1 MKQHRDLSLWLV
13 TLVGCGAFASIAC
26 GDAAG
31 TESDGGS
38 GSGGTANMTAGTG
51 SGVSGSGTSLGGGG
65 AGTSTA
71 GSGSV
76 TAGTAPVAGTMSGG
90 TSAGGASGGSGGA
103 SLGGGGSGGS
113 GGASL
118 GGSGGSGGNALGP
131 FGIVSCQPKFE
142 VACKPPIVFTNG
154 DPTDRGKVFT
164 DVVPD
169 VTAAEQQIACTA
181 CSILYRD
188 PSEIPNNKHPA
199 QIKII
204 LDTHGGVAQ
213 AGGDQIQFD
222 LDYIAGYKGKSPDV
236 VKQEMLGVLQHE
248 TVHLY
253 QNYGNGGTGEGEA
266 DLVRARTG
274 YYPKSR
280 WRKGEGTWK
289 DAYTASGNFYSW
301 LTGPCSYHSTFYP
314 NHDLDFPYKLNK
326 ALAGKSGDAAYD
338 AVTAL
343 LQASFGKGPDELWTE
358 YQNTAF

>member
-1 MKQHRDLSLWLV
+1 MTGHRDLSSWLV
-13 TLVGCGAFASIAC
+13 TLLSCSAAASMAC
-26 GDAAG
+26 SDPAG
-31 TESDGGS
+31 GTLEQGSS
-38 GSGGTANMTAGTG
+38 GSGGAALTAGAPA
-51 SGVSGSGTSLGGGG
+51 VAGSGTAGALAMGGSGTGTAGSVSMAGAAPSAGMGGALTTLGGAGSGGG
-65 AGTSTA
+65 AGTSAGAGGSA
-71 GSGSV
+71 GSG
-76 TAGTAPVAGTMSGG
+76 
-90 TSAGGASGGSGGA
+90 
-103 SLGGGGSGGS
+103 
-113 GGASL
+113 
-118 GGSGGSGGNALGP
+118 ALGP

-142 VACKPPIVFTNG
+142 QACKPPIVFTNG
-154 DPTDRGKVFT
+154 DPTGRGKVFT

-169 VTAAEQQIACTA
+169 VTAAEQEIACTA

-188 PSEIPNNKHPA
+188 PSEIPNNKHPS
-199 QIKII
+199 QIKIV

-222 LDYIAGYKGKSPDV
+222 LDYIASYMGRSPDV
-236 VKQEMLGVLQHE
+236 IKQEMLGVLQHE

-314 NHDLDFPYKLNK
+314 SHDLDFPYKLNK
-326 ALAGKSGDAAYD
+326 VLAGKSGDDAYT
-338 AVTAL
+338 AVDGL
-343 LQASFGKGPDELWTE
+343 LQELFGKNADALWTE